1 MKEKSAIL
9 VTPKKIAS
17 FIEDLKV
24 LIDLE
29 CNGSFKLTQQTDTEN
44 GGIKKQFLEISGTS
58 DKIRGVLTSFVEITA
73 IFQKNLYPEKL
84 ANKEVEFHLDQQV
97 CTLALGRFVNRFSCL
112 SDEIAT
118 VRFTNDDSR
127 YALQIDSEHMNTQV
141 TNRRFDGAL
150 RDKDNEKAE
159 YRAMVKKDVF
169 QKFFVPLKM
178 HGSAVMKVSDM
189 ALMEMEYSFE
199 KCPFISVVTET
210 ASRAI

>member
-1 MKEKSAIL
+1 MVNSQYWGDEAIYFYFDVDQMVIYPEERAGFDKVFCRMHIQNQLGGNEGGGTFFHKYEIKSMKEKSAIL

-112 SDEIAT
+112 SDDLAT

-127 YALQIDSEHMNTQV
+127 YALQIDSEHMNT
-141 TNRRFDGAL
+141 
-150 RDKDNEKAE
+150 
-159 YRAMVKKDVF
+159 
-169 QKFFVPLKM
+169 
-178 HGSAVMKVSDM
+178 
-189 ALMEMEYSFE
+189 
-199 KCPFISVVTET
+199 
-210 ASRAI
+210 